1 MLTKDDLDAPA
12 RLQYE
17 KTGASHHGQQS
28 DWGGAQEFSSLREAI
43 HQTMNAEPPA
53 GMEPVI
59 RTASGALVGPD
70 QLEEIWLSIQG
81 P

>member
-1 MLTKDDLDAPA
+1 MLTKQDLDAPA
-12 RLQYE
+12 RLRYA
-17 KTGASHHGQQS
+17 KAGASANGGQG
-28 DWGGAQEFSSLREAI
+28 DWDSAQEFPSLREAI

-53 GMEPVI
+53 GMEPAI
-59 RTASGALVGPD
+59 RTASGIVVGPD

>member
-1 MLTKDDLDAPA
+1 
-12 RLQYE
+12 
-17 KTGASHHGQQS
+17 
-28 DWGGAQEFSSLREAI
+28 LREAI
-43 HQTMNAEPPA
+43 HHTMNAEPPA

>member
-1 MLTKDDLDAPA
+1 MLTKEDLDAPA
-12 RLQYE
+12 RLHYE
-17 KTGASHHGQQS
+17 KAGASHEGGQG
-28 DWGGAQEFSSLREAI
+28 DWSGAQEFPSLREAI
-43 HQTMNAEPPA
+43 HRTMNAEPPA